1 MSTPLF
7 PCRYA
12 LTSLDLRDNLVES
25 LSELWVLAGLP
36 KLRTLVLS
44 TGYQDNPVCHR
55 PNYRQAAIAALPGL
69 QSLDGDLIKQPGVA
83 QELRSLA
90 PEAAPLKNVNW
101 AQPERRFHPPPREQ
115 STYECSGDVQRLQ
128 QGTRWQDQVR
138 IGSAM
143 PGAHSERVASGGFT
157 STSFTPTID
166 HALQGFYRRQQQRV
180 APEQGGGG
188 EYSHGQ
194 QNRSLAGNV
203 SEWQPGGEQEP
214 GAWNMESAQW
224 GVNVGTRVREEVIH
238 TEGREKA
245 AQYEERIGV
254 LESRLLDLVDK
265 VEKERSKG
273 QASGVSLER
282 GGFNT
287 DEVDYREGAQIRAP
301 KGGPEWGFLHGEVDS
316 AEEAGED
323 RLSGWKRRKGED
335 EAVGTAPRKKEEAR
349 GVLRPRTLIHGHG
362 GQEGKNKIVNTGA
375 QRLFTLVNE
384 RKNKKGPAEVRAH
397 QVVEAMLAPG
407 PNGYYVVCSL
417 LWNNRIEKAEAAGAC
432 GREEE
437 QRRALREGKVESA
450 FEGVHCSWF
459 RGRYTGRSL
468 LWKNKTVKMEKRRL
482 LGLVTE
488 QEGPLQW
495 H

>member
-1 MSTPLF
+1 LLILPLADVYTNF

-12 LTSLDLRDNLVES
+12 LTNLDLRDNLVAS

-36 KLRTLVLS
+36 KLHTLVLS
-44 TGYQDNPVCHR
+44 TGYQDNPVCHL

-69 QSLDGDLIKQPGVA
+69 QSLDGDLMKQPGVV
-83 QELRSLA
+83 QELRGLA

-101 AQPERRFHPPPREQ
+101 AQPERLFHTPPRVQ
-115 STYECSGDVQRLQ
+115 SGYECSTGDVQRPQ
-128 QGTRWQDQVR
+128 QGTGWQDPVR

-143 PGAHSERVASGGFT
+143 PGAHSERVASGGFA
-157 STSFTPTID
+157 STSFTPKID
-166 HALQGFYRRQQQRV
+166 HALQGFYRRQQQKV

-188 EYSHGQ
+188 GIFSGQ

-203 SEWQPGGEQEP
+203 SEWQPREEP
-214 GAWNMESAQW
+214 GAWNMESTQGDA
-224 GVNVGTRVREEVIH
+224 NVGTRGREEVFH

-273 QASGVSLER
+273 QASGVRPER
-282 GGFNT
+282 GGFDT
-287 DEVDYREGAQIRAP
+287 DELDRREGAQTRAP
-301 KGGPEWGFLHGEVDS
+301 KGAPDWGFSHGEVDS
-316 AEEAGED
+316 AGEAGED
-323 RLSGWKRRKGED
+323 RLSGWKRREGED
-335 EAVGTAPRKKEEAR
+335 EAAGTAPRKKEEAR

-375 QRLFTLVNE
+375 QRLLALVNE

-397 QVVEAMLAPG
+397 QVVEAMIVPG
-407 PNGYYVVCSL
+407 PNGNYVVRSL
-417 LWNNRIEKAEAAGAC
+417 LWNNSIGKAEAAGARD
-432 GREEE
+432 REEE

-459 RGRYTGRSL
+459 RGRYTGRFGR
-468 LWKNKTVKMEKRRL
+468 TRL
-482 LGLVTE
+482 
-488 QEGPLQW
+488 
-495 H
+495 

>member
-1 MSTPLF
+1 MLQVQIGKGFTEQCSLNFIRTAAKSTAEAERLYSQSSADRLSYLQQMCSPLC

-12 LTSLDLRDNLVES
+12 LTSLDLRDNLVAS

-36 KLRTLVLS
+36 KLHTLVLS
-44 TGYQDNPVCHR
+44 TGYQDNPVCHL

-69 QSLDGDLIKQPGVA
+69 QSLDGDLVKQPGVV
-83 QELRSLA
+83 QELRGLA

-101 AQPERRFHPPPREQ
+101 AQPERLFHTPPREQ
-115 STYECSGDVQRLQ
+115 SGYECSPGDVQRLQ
-128 QGTRWQDQVR
+128 QGTGWQDPVR

-143 PGAHSERVASGGFT
+143 PGAHSERVASGGFA
-157 STSFTPTID
+157 STSFTPKID

-203 SEWQPGGEQEP
+203 SEWQPGVEQEP
-214 GAWNMESAQW
+214 GAWNMESAQG

-273 QASGVSLER
+273 QASGVRSDL

-301 KGGPEWGFLHGEVDS
+301 KGVPEWGFSHGEGDS

-323 RLSGWKRRKGED
+323 RLRGWNRRKGED
-335 EAVGTAPRKKEEAR
+335 EAAGTAPRKKEEAR

-362 GQEGKNKIVNTGA
+362 GQEGKNKIVNTGT
-375 QRLFTLVNE
+375 QRLLALVNE
-384 RKNKKGPAEVRAH
+384 RKNKKGPAEVRLH
-397 QVVEAMLAPG
+397 QVVEAMVAPG
-407 PNGYYVVCSL
+407 PNGYYVCFGVTRL
-417 LWNNRIEKAEAAGAC
+417 EK
-432 GREEE
+432 
-437 QRRALREGKVESA
+437 QRLIKR
-450 FEGVHCSWF
+450 
-459 RGRYTGRSL
+459 
-468 LWKNKTVKMEKRRL
+468 KNK
-482 LGLVTE
+482 
-488 QEGPLQW
+488 
-495 H
+495 